1 MASSAPTATPRPWYD
16 HFTLDLLLYVASYT
30 IFHPFVA
37 SLLPLCLRAL
47 AAPIRST
54 YFIVTSAYAVF
65 VVLCYFLSVINH
77 RWAYGPARKVRLLDE
92 IVVITGGLSGLGRC
106 LAEIYALKGVGV
118 AVLDIG
124 VKEEGERE
132 GIRWYRCDV
141 SDREKLKRT
150 WERIKVDVGLVSLN
164 ECKEKVSLT
173 CACHTSQL
181 GTPTVLINNA
191 GMVDG
196 RPFLD
201 LTPETIE
208 KTFQVNTLSHYY
220 LDSLFLPPLL
230 DNRKGGTIVTISS
243 ILGRLGASHLS
254 AYSASKAALIAFHSA
269 LSAELRSY
277 PNIKMILVTPGQLDT
292 RMFEHI
298 KLPWIKRFF
307 GPVVEVRELAVNLV
321 KMIDSGEGGTIAM
334 PAYASSIAWVGILPK
349 SMQNSMKRWSGV
361 DTAIMAPEGQ
371 RKQTPVLKEKEVGRE
386 QSDTSDSEYS
396 TLE

>member
-1 MASSAPTATPRPWYD
+1 M
-16 HFTLDLLLYVASYT
+16 
-30 IFHPFVA
+30 
-37 SLLPLCLRAL
+37 
-47 AAPIRST
+47 
-54 YFIVTSAYAVF
+54 
-65 VVLCYFLSVINH
+65 
-77 RWAYGPARKVRLLDE
+77 
-92 IVVITGGLSGLGRC
+92 
-106 LAEIYALKGVGV
+106 
-118 AVLDIG
+118 
-124 VKEEGERE
+124 
-132 GIRWYRCDV
+132 
-141 SDREKLKRT
+141 
-150 WERIKVDVGLVSLN
+150 
-164 ECKEKVSLT
+164 
-173 CACHTSQL
+173 SQL

-196 RPFLD
+196 KPFLD
-201 LTPETIE
+201 LAPETIE
-208 KTFQVNTLSHYY
+208 KWASPSIRTFHISRFSIFNAFYRTFRVNTLSHYY
-220 LDSLFLPPLL
+220 LNSLFLPPLL

-243 ILGRLGASHLS
+243 VLGRLGASHLS

-307 GPVVEVRELAVNLV
+307 GPVVEVRELAINLV

-334 PAYASSIAWVGILPK
+334 PAFASSIAWVGILPK

-371 RKQTPVLKEKEVGRE
+371 RMQTPILKEKEVGRT

>member
-1 MASSAPTATPRPWYD
+1 MASSASTPTPRPWYD

-47 AAPIRST
+47 AAPIRSKS
-54 YFIVTSAYAVF
+54 FILTSAYAVF
-65 VVLCYFLSVINH
+65 VVLCYFLSVVNH

-132 GIRWYRCDV
+132 GVRWYKCDV
-141 SDREKLKRT
+141 SDREKLEKT
-150 WERIKVDVGLVSLN
+150 WERIKVD
-164 ECKEKVSLT
+164 
-173 CACHTSQL
+173 L

-201 LTPETIE
+201 LAPEKIE

-220 LDSLFLPPLL
+220 LNSLFLPPLL

-243 ILGRLGASHLS
+243 VLGRLGASHLS

-307 GPVVEVRELAVNLV
+307 GPVVEVRELAVNLM

-334 PAYASSIAWVGILPK
+334 PAFASSIAWVGILPK

-361 DTAIMAPEGQ
+361 DTAIMAPKGQ
-371 RKQTPVLKEKEVGRE
+371 RMQTPVLKEEEVGRTE
-386 QSDTSDSEYS
+386 SDTSDSEYS
-396 TLE
+396 NLE